1 MCLQRLRQLLK
12 AAGGGGVS
20 WRCGAERA
28 HPAKR
33 SQQSR
38 QMAVWADRPWF
49 ALAGG
54 RRRRI
59 SDVAKAVEVPRQAEG
74 NTHGEHKH
82 RHTTQHSS
90 VLPWQQQ
97 QGSRSPA
104 SPSALFMSIALNLCW
119 TAAQQAGEKPF
130 CSRSHSKRQG
140 RICGG
145 DWGWG

>member
-12 AAGGGGVS
+12 AAGGGGGG

-28 HPAKR
+28 HTAKR

-38 QMAVWADRPWF
+38 QMAVWADRPRF

-59 SDVAKAVEVPRQAEG
+59 SDVAKAVEVPRQTEG
-74 NTHGEHKH
+74 NTGAQ
-82 RHTTQHSS
+82 TQTHNTAFLCAVLGSS
-90 VLPWQQQ
+90 NKA
-97 QGSRSPA
+97 PA
-104 SPSALFMSIALNLCW
+104 SPSARFMSIALNLCW

-130 CSRSHSKRQG
+130 CSRCHGKRQG

-145 DWGWG
+145 RWGWGG